1 MEVLILLFI
10 AVIGTSFL
18 CSILESV
25 LLSTNV
31 SYISVLEKNNPIVG
45 KLLKKLKTDIDK
57 SIASILILNTVANTL
72 GATAIGVQAQSVFK
86 EDGNLVLV
94 VSIILTFMILFFAEI
109 IPKTIGAVY
118 WKQLA
123 PYAPRL
129 INIFIFITYP
139 IIIITM
145 FVTRKIGKEGS
156 DASTREEL
164 LHSTLLSEEEGIIGD
179 LESQII
185 ENTLTLNNIKLKDI
199 LTPRS
204 VVYAIE
210 KNTLIKDIIED
221 KRTFKFSRVP
231 VYEGHIDN
239 IVGIILTKKLFKQA
253 LKENDIHLEDI
264 MKPVFSL
271 HENIHVAKA
280 LNMFIQKKEHMFIVH
295 DSYNQ
300 TEGIVTLEDC
310 IETLLGLEI
319 MDELD
324 TTADMR
330 KLALNKMKAKRKEKD
345 KEKIK
350 VKVKVKENNIEKT
363 IENNVVEPIVETIEK
378 NIEILDK

>member
-1 MEVLILLFI
+1 MII
-10 AVIGTSFL
+10 
-18 CSILESV
+18 SIV
-25 LLSTNV
+25 
-31 SYISVLEKNNPIVG
+31 
-45 KLLKKLKTDIDK
+45 
-57 SIASILILNTVANTL
+57 
-72 GATAIGVQAQSVFK
+72 
-86 EDGNLVLV
+86 
-94 VSIILTFMILFFAEI
+94 LTFMILFFAEI

-123 PYAPRL
+123 PHSPRI

-139 IIIITM
+139 IIIITQ
-145 FVTRKIGKEGS
+145 FVTKKIGKES
-156 DASTREEL
+156 TETITREEL
-164 LHSTLLSEEEGIIGD
+164 IHSTLLSEEEGIIGD

-185 ENTLTLNNIKLKDI
+185 ENTLTLNSIKLKDI

-210 KNTLIKDIIED
+210 KNTLLKDIIED

-231 VYEGHIDN
+231 VYDGHIDN
-239 IVGIILTKKLFKQA
+239 IVGIILTKKIFKEA
-253 LKENDIHLEDI
+253 LKNNDTNLEDI

-271 HENIHVAKA
+271 NENIHVAKA
-280 LNMFIQKKEHMFIVH
+280 LNMFIKKKDHMFIVH

-330 KLALNKMKAKRKEKD
+330 KLALNKMKAKRKEK
-345 KEKIK
+345 
-350 VKVKVKENNIEKT
+350 
-363 IENNVVEPIVETIEK
+363 EK
-378 NIEILDK
+378 NN